1 MAAGTGS
8 PMNEIAV
15 QVERGYTS
23 HSVLSALD
31 VSLLRKSRVL
41 AALSEEELSRL
52 LSVATP
58 EHIAPGSIIV
68 PQSTPIDKLLV
79 ITSGNAK
86 VVMTGAAGR
95 EVTLE
100 MLRPGDLIAETSLL
114 DGSPPTASVVALS
127 DVDVLALPRSE
138 VVLLLGRYPQLT
150 LSLLSEMANRM
161 RRAEETIFA
170 LALQDIE
177 ERLCRMLIRL
187 ARDESSPDHQGGLLM
202 RRRPTQQELANMVG
216 ATRES
221 VSRCLTT
228 LARKGLAVCQ
238 GRSMLLTARL
248 LRRELSSGS

>member
-1 MAAGTGS
+1 
-8 PMNEIAV
+8 MNEIAV
-15 QVERGYTS
+15 QIERGCTS
-23 HSVLSALD
+23 HSVLSAYD
-31 VSLLRKSRVL
+31 ISQLRKSRVL
-41 AALSEEELSRL
+41 AALSDEELSRL
-52 LSVATP
+52 LAVSQP
-58 EHIAPGSIIV
+58 EQITAGLIIV

-79 ITSGNAK
+79 ITSGSAK

-114 DGSPPTASVVALS
+114 DGSPTTASVVALS
-127 DVDVLALPRSE
+127 DVQVLSLPRAE
-138 VVLLLGRYPQLT
+138 VVALLGRYPQLT
-150 LSLLSEMANRM
+150 ISLLSEMANRM
-161 RRAEETIFA
+161 RRAKETIFA

-177 ERLCRMLIRL
+177 ERLCKMLIRL
-187 ARDESSPDHQGGLLM
+187 ARDERSPDHQGGLLM

-248 LRRELSSGS
+248 LRRDLSSAS

>member
-1 MAAGTGS
+1 MNQIAA
-8 PMNEIAV
+8 
-15 QVERGYTS
+15 QVELGCTG
-23 HSVLSALD
+23 HSVLPAFD
-31 VSLLRKSRVL
+31 VTLLRKSRVL
-41 AALSEEELSRL
+41 SALSDEELSRL
-52 LSVATP
+52 LAVARP
-58 EHIAPGSIIV
+58 ELVAASSIIV
-68 PQSTPIDKLLV
+68 PQSTPIDNLLV
-79 ITSGNAK
+79 ITSGTAK

-114 DGSPPTASVVALS
+114 DGSPTTASVVALS
-127 DVDVLALPRSE
+127 DVHLLALPRHA
-138 VVLLLGRYPQLT
+138 VVQLLGRYPQLT

-177 ERLCRMLIRL
+177 ERLCRMLVRL
-187 ARDESSPDHQGGLLM
+187 ARDERSPDHQGGLLM

-238 GRSMLLTARL
+238 GRSMLLTSRL
-248 LRRELSSGS
+248 LRRDSAL